1 MKLEALVDPEGLR
14 DDKAYPMAISGR
26 DLPMIEPLPLWGA
39 VLDDLHRQTPPGL
52 IAARFHQGLAK
63 IIVEMTLQ
71 LARRAH
77 KAGPRFDTV
86 ALSGGCFQNRILFEG
101 VAQKLRAENFTVL
114 AHSKVPANDGGLS
127 LGQATIAAASL
138 LNTP

>member
-1 MKLEALVDPEGLR
+1 
-14 DDKAYPMAISGR
+14 
-26 DLPMIEPLPLWGA
+26 
-39 VLDDLHRQTPPGL
+39 
-52 IAARFHQGLAK
+52 
-63 IIVEMTLQ
+63 MTLQ

-77 KAGPRFDTV
+77 ESGPRFDTV

-114 AHSKVPANDGGLS
+114 AHGKVPANDGGLS

-138 LNTP
+138 LNAT